1 MDYTISQLTAAG
13 SSSVSAGPLAG
24 QYSAQQVQSQMRRM
38 LGNTMVGPDGSSISL
53 TDIGITFQKDGSL
66 SLNSSTLNSV
76 IASNPAK
83 VGAVFAQNSVASD
96 SLVNVTAVG
105 NNAAPGKYA
114 INVSHIA
121 TQGVLTSGTAITT
134 SYTVSDTNNSLSVS
148 IDGVV
153 DTVTIPSGTYATVSD
168 LATAYQAAIN
178 GSSKLSNASKSVSV
192 SADSSGIL
200 SFTSASYGSNSF
212 VSLGGS
218 ASTGVLG
225 SNSVFTEGT
234 DVAGTIDGYPATGSG
249 QSLTASAGSSVAGM
263 ILQIQGGSTGSR
275 GTVSISQ
282 GFANTLNT
290 LANSFSS
297 TTGLLTGATNTLN
310 SNITNDNASI
320 ARLNTQLTLLQ
331 ATYQAQFTAL
341 DTMIASLNN
350 TQSYLTQQLT
360 SLSNTTAYIY
370 GSSSG

>member
-1 MDYTISQLTAAG
+1 
-13 SSSVSAGPLAG
+13 
-24 QYSAQQVQSQMRRM
+24 
-38 LGNTMVGPDGSSISL
+38 
-53 TDIGITFQKDGSL
+53 
-66 SLNSSTLNSV
+66 
-76 IASNPAK
+76 
-83 VGAVFAQNSVASD
+83 
-96 SLVNVTAVG
+96 
-105 NNAAPGKYA
+105 
-114 INVSHIA
+114 
-121 TQGVLTSGTAITT
+121 LTSGSAITT

-153 DTVTIPSGTYATVSD
+153 DTVTIPSDTYASASD

-178 GSSKLSNASKSVSV
+178 GSSKLSNAGKSVSV